1 VSALDA
7 AVAVAREHGL
17 RVDEPRVLKD
27 SHNLV
32 VHLAPSPV
40 VARVGQAMSQL
51 RPGIR
56 GRELAVTRWLVDRG
70 APVLPPFHDEVLER
84 DGHELTLWPY
94 VEPREPDG
102 DEAAR
107 ALIDVRTA
115 LANCPV
121 LGGFWPLTEMRE
133 LIARLGLRAEV
144 EAARAYVEAKLRY
157 DPVGLHGDAHLRN
170 CLFTEDGPR
179 WSDLE
184 DSCYGPSEWDAAC
197 LAAHIRRNPG
207 DVEHRAALERL
218 GTGDERRFELLEVL
232 RGVVIV
238 TWSAFAYGITD
249 ENEIDWLRRK
259 VSYAREM

>member
-32 VHLAPSPV
+32 VQLAPSPV
-40 VARVGQAMSQL
+40 VARVGQAMSEL

-56 GRELAVTRWLVDRG
+56 GRELAIVRWLVDRD
-70 APVLPPFHDEVLER
+70 APVLPPFHDEVIEQGGY
-84 DGHELTLWPY
+84 DITLWPY

-102 DEAAR
+102 DTAGR
-107 ALIDVRTA
+107 ALVEVRSA
-115 LANCPV
+115 LAGCPA
-121 LGGFWPLTEMRE
+121 LGDFWPLAETRE
-133 LIARLGLRAEV
+133 LIERLGVPKGV
-144 EAARAYVEAKLRY
+144 EAARAYVEGELRY

-170 CLFTEDGPR
+170 CLFTADGPR
-179 WSDLE
+179 WADLE
-184 DSCYGPSEWDAAC
+184 DACLGPSEWDAAC

-207 DVEHRAALERL
+207 DVEHRVALERL
-218 GTGDERRFELLEVL
+218 GRGDERRFELLSLL

-238 TWSAFAYGITD
+238 VWSAFTYGIVD
-249 ENEIDWLRRK
+249 EDEIEWLR
-259 VSYAREM
+259 ANTP

>member
-40 VARVGQAMSQL
+40 VARVGQAMSEL

-56 GRELAVTRWLVDRG
+56 GRELAVARWLVDRG

-84 DGHELTLWPY
+84 EGYDMTLWPY
-94 VEPREPDG
+94 VAPREQDG
-102 DEAAR
+102 EAAGR
-107 ALIDVRTA
+107 ALVDVRIA
-115 LANCPV
+115 LAGCPV
-121 LGGFWPLTEMRE
+121 LDGFWPLTEMRE
-133 LIARLGLRAEV
+133 LIERLRLPAEV
-144 EAARAYVEAKLRY
+144 EAARAYVEGELRY

-179 WSDLE
+179 WADLE
-184 DSCYGPSEWDAAC
+184 DSCCGPSEWDAAC
-197 LAAHIRRNPG
+197 LAAHLRRNPG
-207 DVEHRAALERL
+207 DVEHLAALDRL
-218 GTGDERRFELLEVL
+218 GIGDEQRFELLGVL

-249 ENEIDWLRRK
+249 ENEMEWLRQNTL
-259 VSYAREM
+259 

>member
-7 AVAVAREHGL
+7 AIAVAREHGL

-40 VARVGQAMSQL
+40 VARVGQAMSEL

-56 GRELAVTRWLVDRG
+56 GRELAVARWLVDRD

-84 DGHELTLWPY
+84 DGYDITLWPY

-102 DEAAR
+102 DAAGR

-115 LANCPV
+115 LADCPA
-121 LGGFWPLTEMRE
+121 LAGFWPLTEMRE
-133 LIARLGLRAEV
+133 LIARLGLPPVV
-144 EAARAYVEAKLRY
+144 EAARAHVEAELHY

-179 WSDLE
+179 WTDLE
-184 DSCYGPSEWDAAC
+184 DSCRGPSEWDAAC
-197 LAAHIRRNPG
+197 LAAHMRRNPD

-218 GTGDERRFELLEVL
+218 GVGDERRFELLGVL

-238 TWSAFAYGITD
+238 TWSAFAYGISD
-249 ENEIDWLRRK
+249 EPEIEWLQ
-259 VSYAREM
+259 AREM